1 LKKVDLF
8 SVCVLNS
15 ATETFIK
22 YYDIRNNI
30 LNEVSKMA
38 LGKGIGVWISS
49 FFVFLAGLNTLN
61 AVMLWT
67 YQGADAIIEPYLV
80 GSMLGEIQ
88 VKEYFWLSLS
98 TTLIFLGL
106 TSIIAYSGP
115 TPYKQLLK
123 MISGVEKELE
133 ANTKKL
139 ESTRTGV
146 FAKIELDK
154 MAREELF
161 NTVNTNID
169 NSKKEMLSLMERQ
182 RKAVQ
187 KAQEE
192 MLGLLDEQA
201 MIIKKDVFSAVNTNL
216 GKTGKEM
223 LSMLEKQGK
232 AIQGAM
238 QKVGRLSKKGA
249 VTAEEQKGE
258 LADVRARLERLER
271 ELTLPQPKLTSR
283 SSTEEIKGIGPR
295 FGEDLKSI
303 GITNVSELVTTDP
316 TLIAEKTRLTP
327 EMALRLQARA
337 QLLMVPGIDE
347 NDADLLE
354 EVGILSRR
362 ELASQ
367 DPIQLSRMIGEVIK
381 SNALGIPST
390 GGKPTIE
397 EVSSWI
403 RLAKS

>member
-1 LKKVDLF
+1 M
-8 SVCVLNS
+8 NR
-15 ATETFIK
+15 ATENFIK
-22 YYDIRNNI
+22 YYDIRINV
-30 LNEVSKMA
+30 LGEVSKMA
-38 LGKGIGVWISS
+38 LGKGIGVWISG
-49 FFVFLAGLNTLN
+49 FFVFLAVLNTFN

-67 YQGADAIIEPYLV
+67 HQGADAIIEPYLV
-80 GSMLGEIQ
+80 GSIIGEIQ

-115 TPYKQLLK
+115 TPYKDLLK

-139 ESTRTGV
+139 ESARTGV
-146 FAKIELDK
+146 FAKLELDR

-182 RKAVQ
+182 RNAIQKVQ
-187 KAQEE
+187 KE

-201 MIIKKDVFSAVNTNL
+201 LVIKKDVFSAVNTNL

-258 LADVRARLERLER
+258 LADVRVRLERLER
-271 ELTLPQPKLTSR
+271 ELTLPPPKLTSR

-337 QLLMVPGIDE
+337 QLLMIPGIDE

-367 DPIQLSRMIGEVIK
+367 DPIQLSRMIGEFIK
-381 SNALGIPST
+381 SNALGIPSA